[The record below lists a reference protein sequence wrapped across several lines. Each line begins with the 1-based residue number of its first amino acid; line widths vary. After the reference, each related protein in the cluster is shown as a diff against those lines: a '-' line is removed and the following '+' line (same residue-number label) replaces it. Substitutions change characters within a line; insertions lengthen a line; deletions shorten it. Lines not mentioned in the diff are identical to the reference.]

1 MKRLLLL
8 FLLLPLWYAASAQEW
23 LPIKARIETDPKF
36 NSCPSLCLIDRTNVE
51 IAETGSGAFDI
62 YRAVLIGNAQGA
74 LENRVLKYD
83 YDPLTAAARFTSVRV
98 YRADGAALRLPAAFF
113 FAAAAFFAAVAY
125 TAGWFSRWV
134 GAALLALF
142 AAYRAAQILQA
153 RRGPAAAPDA
163 APGEAEGESPLR
175 RDLLGLA
182 VGAVLIAVGADLMV
196 DNGIL
201 IAAALGVPESVI
213 ALTVVAL
220 GTSLP
225 ELTTAITSLVRGH
238 GALSLGNVVGANLF
252 DLVLVCGVSAALAP
266 FGLPADAELLGRSAS
281 LVLDLP
287 VMFLVMLLLVVPP
300 LRRGRLYRW
309 QGAALLAVYAAYCA
323 VQFLL

>member
-1 MKRLLLL
+1 MLAALLWFCAGL
-8 FLLLPLWYAASAQEW
+8 FLLVKGGDWFVDGAVGVARKFRLPDLLIGATVVSVGTTLPEVMISASSA
-23 LPIKARIETDPKF
+23 LAGHG
-36 NSCPSLCLIDRTNVE
+36 E
-51 IAETGSGAFDI
+51 IA
-62 YRAVLIGNAQGA
+62 YGNAVGSIICNAA
-74 LENRVLKYD
+74 LV
-83 YDPLTAAARFTSVRV
+83 AAITIAVRPGK
-98 YRADGAALRLPAAFF
+98 ADGAALRLPAAFF

-125 TAGWFSRWV
+125 TAGWFGRWV
-134 GAALLALF
+134 GAVLLALF
-142 AAYRAAQILQA
+142 AAYLAAQILQA
-153 RRGPAAAPDA
+153 RRGPAA

>member
-1 MKRLLLL
+1 MLAALLWFCAGLFVLVKGGDWFVDGAVGIARKFRLPDLLIGATVVSVGTT
-8 FLLLPLWYAASAQEW
+8 LPEVMISASSA
-23 LPIKARIETDPKF
+23 LAGHG
-36 NSCPSLCLIDRTNVE
+36 E
-51 IAETGSGAFDI
+51 IA
-62 YRAVLIGNAQGA
+62 YGNAVGSIICNAA
-74 LENRVLKYD
+74 LV
-83 YDPLTAAARFTSVRV
+83 AAITIAVRPGK
-98 YRADGAALRLPAAFF
+98 ADGAALRLPAAFF

-142 AAYRAAQILQA
+142 AAYLAAQILQA

-163 APGEAEGESPLR
+163 APGEAEGDSPLR

-182 VGAVLIAVGADLMV
+182 FGAVLIAVGADLMV

>member
-1 MKRLLLL
+1 MLAALLWFCAGLFVLVKGGDWFVDGAVGVARKFRLPDLLIGATVVSVGTT
-8 FLLLPLWYAASAQEW
+8 LPEVMISASSA
-23 LPIKARIETDPKF
+23 LAGHG
-36 NSCPSLCLIDRTNVE
+36 E
-51 IAETGSGAFDI
+51 IA
-62 YRAVLIGNAQGA
+62 YGNAVGSIICNAA
-74 LENRVLKYD
+74 LV
-83 YDPLTAAARFTSVRV
+83 AAITIAVRPGK
-98 YRADGAALRLPAAFF
+98 ADGAALRLPAAFF

-125 TAGWFSRWV
+125 TAGWFGRWV
-134 GAALLALF
+134 GAVLLALF
-142 AAYRAAQILQA
+142 TAYLAAQILQA

>member
-1 MKRLLLL
+1 MLAALLWFCAGLFVLVKGGDWFVDGAVGVARKFRLPDLLIGATVVSVGTT
-8 FLLLPLWYAASAQEW
+8 LPEVMISASSA
-23 LPIKARIETDPKF
+23 LAGHG
-36 NSCPSLCLIDRTNVE
+36 E
-51 IAETGSGAFDI
+51 IA
-62 YRAVLIGNAQGA
+62 YGNAVGSIICNAA
-74 LENRVLKYD
+74 LV
-83 YDPLTAAARFTSVRV
+83 AAITIAVRPGK
-98 YRADGAALRLPAAFF
+98 ADGAALRLPAAFF

-142 AAYRAAQILQA
+142 AAYLAAQILQV

>member
-1 MKRLLLL
+1 MLAALLWFCAGLFVLVKGGDWFVDGAVGIARKFRLPDLLIGATVVSVGTT
-8 FLLLPLWYAASAQEW
+8 LPEVMISASSA
-23 LPIKARIETDPKF
+23 LAGHG
-36 NSCPSLCLIDRTNVE
+36 E
-51 IAETGSGAFDI
+51 IA
-62 YRAVLIGNAQGA
+62 YGNAVGSIICNAA
-74 LENRVLKYD
+74 LV
-83 YDPLTAAARFTSVRV
+83 AAITIAVRPGK
-98 YRADGAALRLPAAFF
+98 ADGAALRLPAAFF

-142 AAYRAAQILQA
+142 AAYLAAQILQA

-287 VMFLVMLLLVVPP
+287 VMFLVILLLVVPP

>member
-1 MKRLLLL
+1 MLNAV
-8 FLLLPLWYAASAQEW
+8 LWFCIG
-23 LPIKARIETDPKF
+23 L
-36 NSCPSLCLIDRTNVE
+36 LCLVKGGDWFVDGAVGIARRFRLPDLLIGATVVSVGTTLPEVMISASSALAGHGE
-51 IAETGSGAFDI
+51 IA
-62 YRAVLIGNAQGA
+62 YGNAVGSIICNAA
-74 LENRVLKYD
+74 LV
-83 YDPLTAAARFTSVRV
+83 AAITIAVRPGK
-98 YRADGAALRLPAAFF
+98 ADGAALRLPAAFF

-142 AAYRAAQILQA
+142 AAYLAAQILQA

>member
-1 MKRLLLL
+1 MLAALLWFCAGLFVLVKGGDWFVDGAVGIARKFRLPDLLIGATVVSVGTT
-8 FLLLPLWYAASAQEW
+8 LPEVMISASSA
-23 LPIKARIETDPKF
+23 LAGHG
-36 NSCPSLCLIDRTNVE
+36 E
-51 IAETGSGAFDI
+51 IA
-62 YRAVLIGNAQGA
+62 YGNAVGSIICNAA
-74 LENRVLKYD
+74 LV
-83 YDPLTAAARFTSVRV
+83 AAITIAVRPGK
-98 YRADGAALRLPAAFF
+98 ADGAALRLPAAFF

-125 TAGWFSRWV
+125 TAGWFGRWV

-142 AAYRAAQILQA
+142 AAYLAAQILQA

>member
-1 MKRLLLL
+1 MLAALLWFCAGLFVLVKGGDWFVDGAVGVARKFRLPDLLIGATVVSVGTT
-8 FLLLPLWYAASAQEW
+8 LPEVMISASSA
-23 LPIKARIETDPKF
+23 LAGHG
-36 NSCPSLCLIDRTNVE
+36 E
-51 IAETGSGAFDI
+51 IA
-62 YRAVLIGNAQGA
+62 YGNAVGSIICNAA
-74 LENRVLKYD
+74 LV
-83 YDPLTAAARFTSVRV
+83 AAITIAVRPGK
-98 YRADGAALRLPAAFF
+98 ADGAALRLPAAFF

-142 AAYRAAQILQA
+142 AAYLAAQILQA

>member
-1 MKRLLLL
+1 MLAALLWFCAGLFVLVKGGDWFVDGAVGVARKFRLPDLLIGATVVSVGTT
-8 FLLLPLWYAASAQEW
+8 LPEVMISASSA
-23 LPIKARIETDPKF
+23 LAGHG
-36 NSCPSLCLIDRTNVE
+36 E
-51 IAETGSGAFDI
+51 IA
-62 YRAVLIGNAQGA
+62 YGNAVGSIICNAA
-74 LENRVLKYD
+74 LV
-83 YDPLTAAARFTSVRV
+83 AAITIAVRPGK
-98 YRADGAALRLPAAFF
+98 ADGAALRLPAAFF

-125 TAGWFSRWV
+125 TAGWFGRWV
-134 GAALLALF
+134 GAVLLALF
-142 AAYRAAQILQA
+142 AAYLAAQILQA

-163 APGEAEGESPLR
+163 APGDAEGESPLR

-287 VMFLVMLLLVVPP
+287 VMFLVMMLLVVPP

>member
-1 MKRLLLL
+1 MLAALLWFCAGLFVLVKGGDWFVDGAVGIARKFRLPDLLIGATVVSVGTT
-8 FLLLPLWYAASAQEW
+8 LPEVMISASSA
-23 LPIKARIETDPKF
+23 LAGHG
-36 NSCPSLCLIDRTNVE
+36 E
-51 IAETGSGAFDI
+51 IA
-62 YRAVLIGNAQGA
+62 YGNAVGSIICNAA
-74 LENRVLKYD
+74 LV
-83 YDPLTAAARFTSVRV
+83 AAITIAVRPGK
-98 YRADGAALRLPAAFF
+98 ADGAALRLPAAFF

-142 AAYRAAQILQA
+142 AAYLAAQILQA

-287 VMFLVMLLLVVPP
+287 VMFLVMMLLVVPP

>member
-1 MKRLLLL
+1 MLNAV
-8 FLLLPLWYAASAQEW
+8 LWFCIG
-23 LPIKARIETDPKF
+23 L
-36 NSCPSLCLIDRTNVE
+36 LCLVKGGDWFVDGAVGIARRFRLPDLLIGATVVSVGTTLPEVMISASSALAGHGE
-51 IAETGSGAFDI
+51 IA
-62 YRAVLIGNAQGA
+62 YGNAVGSIICNAA
-74 LENRVLKYD
+74 LV
-83 YDPLTAAARFTSVRV
+83 AAITIAVRPGK
-98 YRADGAALRLPAAFF
+98 ADGAALRLPAAFF
-113 FAAAAFFAAVAY
+113 FAAADFFAAVAY

-142 AAYRAAQILQA
+142 AAYLAAQILQV

>member
-1 MKRLLLL
+1 MLAALLWFCAGLFVLVKGGDWFVDGAVGIARKFRLPDLLIGATVVSVGTT
-8 FLLLPLWYAASAQEW
+8 LPEVMISASSA
-23 LPIKARIETDPKF
+23 LAGHG
-36 NSCPSLCLIDRTNVE
+36 E
-51 IAETGSGAFDI
+51 IA
-62 YRAVLIGNAQGA
+62 YGNAVGSIICNAA
-74 LENRVLKYD
+74 LV
-83 YDPLTAAARFTSVRV
+83 AAITIAVRPGK
-98 YRADGAALRLPAAFF
+98 ADGAALRLPAAFF

-142 AAYRAAQILQA
+142 AAYLAAQILQA
-153 RRGPAAAPDA
+153 RRGPAAAPDD
-163 APGEAEGESPLR
+163 AEGESPLR

>member
-1 MKRLLLL
+1 MLAALLWFCTGLFVLVKGGDWFVDGAVGIARKFRLPDLLIGATVVSVGTT
-8 FLLLPLWYAASAQEW
+8 LPEVMISASSA
-23 LPIKARIETDPKF
+23 LAGHG
-36 NSCPSLCLIDRTNVE
+36 E
-51 IAETGSGAFDI
+51 IA
-62 YRAVLIGNAQGA
+62 YGNAVGSIICNAA
-74 LENRVLKYD
+74 LV
-83 YDPLTAAARFTSVRV
+83 AAITIAVRPGK
-98 YRADGAALRLPAAFF
+98 ADGAALRLPAAFF

-142 AAYRAAQILQA
+142 AAYLAAQILQA

>member
-1 MKRLLLL
+1 MLAALLWFCAGLFVLVKGGDWFVDGAVGVARKFRLPDLLIGATVVSVGTT
-8 FLLLPLWYAASAQEW
+8 LPEVMISASSA
-23 LPIKARIETDPKF
+23 LAGHG
-36 NSCPSLCLIDRTNVE
+36 E
-51 IAETGSGAFDI
+51 IA
-62 YRAVLIGNAQGA
+62 YGNAVGSIICNAA
-74 LENRVLKYD
+74 LV
-83 YDPLTAAARFTSVRV
+83 AAITIAVRPGK
-98 YRADGAALRLPAAFF
+98 ADGAALRLPAAFF

-142 AAYRAAQILQA
+142 AAYLAAQILQA
-153 RRGPAAAPDA
+153 RRGTAAAPDA

>member
-1 MKRLLLL
+1 MLNAV
-8 FLLLPLWYAASAQEW
+8 LWFCIG
-23 LPIKARIETDPKF
+23 L
-36 NSCPSLCLIDRTNVE
+36 LCLVKGGDWFVDGAVGIARRFRLPDLLIGATVVSVGTTLPEVMISASSALAGHGE
-51 IAETGSGAFDI
+51 IA
-62 YRAVLIGNAQGA
+62 YGNAVGSIICNAA
-74 LENRVLKYD
+74 LV
-83 YDPLTAAARFTSVRV
+83 AAITIAVRPGK
-98 YRADGAALRLPAAFF
+98 ADGAALRLPAAFF

-142 AAYRAAQILQA
+142 AAYLAAQILQA
-153 RRGPAAAPDA
+153 RRGTAAAPDA

>member
-1 MKRLLLL
+1 MLAALLWFCAGLFVLVKGGDWFVDGAVGIARKFRLPDLLIGATVVSVGTT
-8 FLLLPLWYAASAQEW
+8 LPEVMISASSA
-23 LPIKARIETDPKF
+23 LAGHG
-36 NSCPSLCLIDRTNVE
+36 E
-51 IAETGSGAFDI
+51 IA
-62 YRAVLIGNAQGA
+62 YGNAVGSIICNAA
-74 LENRVLKYD
+74 LV
-83 YDPLTAAARFTSVRV
+83 AAITIAVRPGK
-98 YRADGAALRLPAAFF
+98 ADGAALRLPAAFF

-134 GAALLALF
+134 GAALLAPF
-142 AAYRAAQILQA
+142 AAYLAAQILQA

>member
-1 MKRLLLL
+1 MLAALLWFCAGLFVLVKGGDWFVDGAVGVARKFRLPDLLIGATVVSVGTT
-8 FLLLPLWYAASAQEW
+8 LPEVMISASSA
-23 LPIKARIETDPKF
+23 LAGHG
-36 NSCPSLCLIDRTNVE
+36 E
-51 IAETGSGAFDI
+51 IA
-62 YRAVLIGNAQGA
+62 YGNAVGSLICNAA
-74 LENRVLKYD
+74 LV
-83 YDPLTAAARFTSVRV
+83 AAITIAVRPGK
-98 YRADGAALRLPAAFF
+98 ADGAALRLPAAFF

-142 AAYRAAQILQA
+142 AAYLAAQILQA

>member
-1 MKRLLLL
+1 MLAALLWFCAGLFVLVKGGDWFVDGAVGVARKFRLPDLLIGATVVSVGTT
-8 FLLLPLWYAASAQEW
+8 LPEVMISASSA
-23 LPIKARIETDPKF
+23 LAGHG
-36 NSCPSLCLIDRTNVE
+36 E
-51 IAETGSGAFDI
+51 IA
-62 YRAVLIGNAQGA
+62 YGNAIGSIICNAA
-74 LENRVLKYD
+74 LV
-83 YDPLTAAARFTSVRV
+83 AAITIAVRPGK
-98 YRADGAALRLPAAFF
+98 ADGAALRLPAAFF

-142 AAYRAAQILQA
+142 AAYLAAQILQA

>member
-1 MKRLLLL
+1 MLAALLWFCAGLFVLVKGGDWFVDGAVGIARKFRLPDLLIGATVVSVGTT
-8 FLLLPLWYAASAQEW
+8 LPEVMISASSA
-23 LPIKARIETDPKF
+23 LAGHG
-36 NSCPSLCLIDRTNVE
+36 E
-51 IAETGSGAFDI
+51 IA
-62 YRAVLIGNAQGA
+62 YGNAVGSIICNAA
-74 LENRVLKYD
+74 LV
-83 YDPLTAAARFTSVRV
+83 AAITIGVRPGK
-98 YRADGAALRLPAAFF
+98 ADGAALGLPAAFF

-142 AAYRAAQILQA
+142 AAYLAAQILQA

>member
-1 MKRLLLL
+1 MLAALLWFCAGLFVLVKGGDWFVDGAVGIARKFRLPDLLIGATVVSVGTT
-8 FLLLPLWYAASAQEW
+8 LPEVMISASSA
-23 LPIKARIETDPKF
+23 LAGHG
-36 NSCPSLCLIDRTNVE
+36 E
-51 IAETGSGAFDI
+51 IA
-62 YRAVLIGNAQGA
+62 YGNAVGSIICNAA
-74 LENRVLKYD
+74 LV
-83 YDPLTAAARFTSVRV
+83 AAITIAVRPGK
-98 YRADGAALRLPAAFF
+98 ADGAALRLPAAFF

-134 GAALLALF
+134 GAVLLALF
-142 AAYRAAQILQA
+142 AAYLAAQILQA

>member
-1 MKRLLLL
+1 MLAALLWFCAGLFVLVKGGDWFVDGAVGVARKFRLPDLLIGATVVSVGTT
-8 FLLLPLWYAASAQEW
+8 LPEVMISASSA
-23 LPIKARIETDPKF
+23 LGGHG
-36 NSCPSLCLIDRTNVE
+36 E
-51 IAETGSGAFDI
+51 IA
-62 YRAVLIGNAQGA
+62 YGNAVGSIICNAA
-74 LENRVLKYD
+74 LV
-83 YDPLTAAARFTSVRV
+83 AAITIAVRPGK
-98 YRADGAALRLPAAFF
+98 ADGAALRLPAAFF

-142 AAYRAAQILQA
+142 AAYLAAQILQA

>member
-1 MKRLLLL
+1 MLAALLWFCAGLFVLVKGGDWFVDGAVGVARKFRLPDLLIGATVVSVGTT
-8 FLLLPLWYAASAQEW
+8 LPEVMISASSA
-23 LPIKARIETDPKF
+23 LAGHG
-36 NSCPSLCLIDRTNVE
+36 E
-51 IAETGSGAFDI
+51 IA
-62 YRAVLIGNAQGA
+62 YGNAVGSIICNAA
-74 LENRVLKYD
+74 LV
-83 YDPLTAAARFTSVRV
+83 AAITIAVRPGK
-98 YRADGAALRLPAAFF
+98 ADGAALRLPAAFF

-134 GAALLALF
+134 GAVLLALF
-142 AAYRAAQILQA
+142 AAYLAAQILQA

-300 LRRGRLYRW
+300 LCRGRLYRW

>member
-1 MKRLLLL
+1 MLAALLWFCAGLFVLVKGGDWFVDGAVGIARKFRLPDLLIGATVVSVGTT
-8 FLLLPLWYAASAQEW
+8 LPEVMISASSA
-23 LPIKARIETDPKF
+23 LAGHG
-36 NSCPSLCLIDRTNVE
+36 E
-51 IAETGSGAFDI
+51 IA
-62 YRAVLIGNAQGA
+62 YGNAVGSIICNAA
-74 LENRVLKYD
+74 LV
-83 YDPLTAAARFTSVRV
+83 AAITIAVRPGK
-98 YRADGAALRLPAAFF
+98 ADGAALRLPAAFF

-142 AAYRAAQILQA
+142 AAYLAAQILQV

>member
-1 MKRLLLL
+1 MLAALLWFCAGLFVLVKGGDWFVDGAVGIARKFRLPDLLIGATVVSVGTT
-8 FLLLPLWYAASAQEW
+8 LPEVMISASSA
-23 LPIKARIETDPKF
+23 LAGHG
-36 NSCPSLCLIDRTNVE
+36 E
-51 IAETGSGAFDI
+51 IA
-62 YRAVLIGNAQGA
+62 YGNAVGSIICNAA
-74 LENRVLKYD
+74 LV
-83 YDPLTAAARFTSVRV
+83 AAITIAVRPGK
-98 YRADGAALRLPAAFF
+98 ADGAALRLPAAFF

-142 AAYRAAQILQA
+142 AAYLAAQILQA

-163 APGEAEGESPLR
+163 AHGEAEGDSPLR

-182 VGAVLIAVGADLMV
+182 FGAVLIAVGADLMV

>member
-1 MKRLLLL
+1 MLAALLWFCTGLFVLVKGGDWFVDGAVGIARKFRLPDLLIGATVVSVGTT
-8 FLLLPLWYAASAQEW
+8 LPEVMISASSA
-23 LPIKARIETDPKF
+23 LAGHG
-36 NSCPSLCLIDRTNVE
+36 E
-51 IAETGSGAFDI
+51 IA
-62 YRAVLIGNAQGA
+62 YGNAVGSIICNAA
-74 LENRVLKYD
+74 LV
-83 YDPLTAAARFTSVRV
+83 AAITIAVRPGK
-98 YRADGAALRLPAAFF
+98 ADGAALRLPAAFF

-125 TAGWFSRWV
+125 TAGWFGRWV
-134 GAALLALF
+134 GAVLLALF
-142 AAYRAAQILQA
+142 AAYLAAQILQA
-153 RRGPAAAPDA
+153 RRGSAAAPDA

>member
-1 MKRLLLL
+1 MLNAVLWFCIGLICLVKGGDWFVDGAVGIARRFRLPDLLIGATVVSVGTT
-8 FLLLPLWYAASAQEW
+8 LPEVMISASSA
-23 LPIKARIETDPKF
+23 LAGHG
-36 NSCPSLCLIDRTNVE
+36 E
-51 IAETGSGAFDI
+51 IA
-62 YRAVLIGNAQGA
+62 YGNAVGSIICNAA
-74 LENRVLKYD
+74 LV
-83 YDPLTAAARFTSVRV
+83 AAITIAVRPGK
-98 YRADGAALRLPAAFF
+98 ADGAALRLPAAFF

-142 AAYRAAQILQA
+142 AAYLAAQILQA

>member
-1 MKRLLLL
+1 MLAALLWFCAGLFVLVKGGDWFVDGAVGVARKFRLPDLLIGATVVSVGTT
-8 FLLLPLWYAASAQEW
+8 LPEVMISASSA
-23 LPIKARIETDPKF
+23 LAGHG
-36 NSCPSLCLIDRTNVE
+36 E
-51 IAETGSGAFDI
+51 IA
-62 YRAVLIGNAQGA
+62 YGNAVGSIICNAA
-74 LENRVLKYD
+74 LV
-83 YDPLTAAARFTSVRV
+83 AAITIAVRPGK
-98 YRADGAALRLPAAFF
+98 ADGAALRLPAAFF

-125 TAGWFSRWV
+125 TAGWFGRWV
-134 GAALLALF
+134 GAVLLALF
-142 AAYRAAQILQA
+142 AAYLAAQILQA

-163 APGEAEGESPLR
+163 APGDAEGESPLR

>member
-1 MKRLLLL
+1 MLAALLWFCAGLFVLVKGGDWFVDGAVGIARKFRLPDLLIGATVVSVGTT
-8 FLLLPLWYAASAQEW
+8 LPEVMISASSA
-23 LPIKARIETDPKF
+23 LGGHG
-36 NSCPSLCLIDRTNVE
+36 E
-51 IAETGSGAFDI
+51 IA
-62 YRAVLIGNAQGA
+62 YGNAVGSIICNAA
-74 LENRVLKYD
+74 LV
-83 YDPLTAAARFTSVRV
+83 AAITIAVRPGK
-98 YRADGAALRLPAAFF
+98 ADGAALRLPAAFF

-142 AAYRAAQILQA
+142 AAYLAAQILQA

>member
-1 MKRLLLL
+1 MLAALLWFCAGLFVLVKGGDWFVDGAVGIARKFRLPDLLIGATVVSVGTT
-8 FLLLPLWYAASAQEW
+8 LPEVMISASSA
-23 LPIKARIETDPKF
+23 LAGHG
-36 NSCPSLCLIDRTNVE
+36 E
-51 IAETGSGAFDI
+51 IA
-62 YRAVLIGNAQGA
+62 YGNAVGSIICNAA
-74 LENRVLKYD
+74 LV
-83 YDPLTAAARFTSVRV
+83 AAITIAVRPGK
-98 YRADGAALRLPAAFF
+98 ADGAALRLPAAFF

-142 AAYRAAQILQA
+142 AAYLAAQILQA

>member
-1 MKRLLLL
+1 MLAALLWFCAGLFVLVKGGDWFVDGAVGIARKFRLPDLLIGATVVSVGTT
-8 FLLLPLWYAASAQEW
+8 LPEVMISASSA
-23 LPIKARIETDPKF
+23 LAGHG
-36 NSCPSLCLIDRTNVE
+36 E
-51 IAETGSGAFDI
+51 IAYGNAVGSIICNAALVAAI
-62 YRAVLIGNAQGA
+62 TIAVLPG
-74 LENRVLKYD
+74 K
-83 YDPLTAAARFTSVRV
+83 
-98 YRADGAALRLPAAFF
+98 ADGAALRLPAAFF

-142 AAYRAAQILQA
+142 AAYLAAQILQA

>member
-1 MKRLLLL
+1 MLAALLWFCAGLFVLVKGGDWFVDGAVGIARKFRLPDLLIGATVVSVGTT
-8 FLLLPLWYAASAQEW
+8 LPEVMISASSA
-23 LPIKARIETDPKF
+23 LAGHG
-36 NSCPSLCLIDRTNVE
+36 E
-51 IAETGSGAFDI
+51 IA
-62 YRAVLIGNAQGA
+62 YGNAVGSIICNAA
-74 LENRVLKYD
+74 LV
-83 YDPLTAAARFTSVRV
+83 AAITIAVPPGK
-98 YRADGAALRLPAAFF
+98 AGGAALRLPAAFF

-142 AAYRAAQILQA
+142 AAYLAAQILQA

-300 LRRGRLYRW
+300 LRRGRL
-309 QGAALLAVYAAYCA
+309 
-323 VQFLL
+323 